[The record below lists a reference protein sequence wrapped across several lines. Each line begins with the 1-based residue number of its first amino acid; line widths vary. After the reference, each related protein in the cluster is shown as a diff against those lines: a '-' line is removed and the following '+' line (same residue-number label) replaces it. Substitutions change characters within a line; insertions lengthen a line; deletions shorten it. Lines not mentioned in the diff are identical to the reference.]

1 MMDCQEITTRL
12 SAYID
17 GALPPAERGAVAA
30 HLDAC
35 SGCRGVVR
43 DLERVRAAARQ
54 LGPIAPPDHLIL
66 EIAGQIRLEQAPA
79 PAPDRHVPAMPVPRR
94 RHVALEWLG
103 LAAALVIITIG
114 AYLFV
119 RQPLPAEPAAGNAA
133 ANGSVQS
140 VTDELQLAMQHYENA
155 IAELEKLAR
164 SDTGDLDPAVA
175 EAIALNIRAIDQ
187 AIAESRGAL
196 TNDPQ
201 SEPARESLFD
211 ALRRKVGALQAT
223 VNLVN
228 EMRQGNTA
236 GAAAAAAG
244 LSKKG

>member
-1 MMDCQEITTRL
+1 MTGCHEITARL
-12 SAYID
+12 NAYID
-17 GALPPAERGAVAA
+17 GTLAADERADVAA
-30 HLDAC
+30 HVDRC
-35 SGCRGVVR
+35 GQCRGVLR
-43 DLERVRAAARQ
+43 DLERVRATARQ

-66 EIAGQIRLEQAPA
+66 EIAGQIRLEQPSAPSPAMSIPAAPA
-79 PAPDRHVPAMPVPRR
+79 QRR
-94 RHVALEWLG
+94 RGVALEWLG

-114 AYLFV
+114 AYFFV
-119 RQPLPAEPAAGNAA
+119 RLPGPDATGNATDG
-133 ANGSVQS
+133 GSVQS

-164 SDTGDLDPAVA
+164 SDTGEIDPAVA
-175 EAIALNIRAIDQ
+175 EALAQNIRAIDQ

-223 VNLVN
+223 VTLMN
-228 EMRQGNTA
+228 EMRQGNAA

-244 LSKKG
+244 LSKKS